1 MLILLINMMMISFQL
16 VLLVSNALILRI
28 SKIRMMKITVK
39 WRQGQVN
46 VAFVF
51 QITKN
56 IVLKKNHLPDL
67 LTTKFKIHWYAQTLT
82 DVVWYPLFI
91 HCTLLQVHCAPTVQ
105 SYSRST
111 TLYPAVQRHCI
122 PLYMYSTGQ
131 DCTGHWQTL

>member
-1 MLILLINMMMISFQL
+1 MMMISFQL

-28 SKIRMMKITVK
+28 SKIRMMKISVK

-67 LTTKFKIHWYAQTLT
+67 LTTKFKIH
-82 DVVWYPLFI
+82 
-91 HCTLLQVHCAPTVQ
+91 
-105 SYSRST
+105 
-111 TLYPAVQRHCI
+111 
-122 PLYMYSTGQ
+122 
-131 DCTGHWQTL
+131 